1 MPKPPRLTLASPWML
16 RTPNRPEARRDD
28 FAAVAAWM
36 ARDPDSEMFV
46 TGSSMN

>member
-1 MPKPPRLTLASPWML
+1 MDAADIEPD
-16 RTPNRPEARRDD
+16 RPEARRDG

-46 TGSSMN
+46 TGSSTN